1 MAEGFYTPAHTKSRR
16 MKHHSLR
23 QSSTALATFFSL
35 AAFAQAHPG
44 HGPGGFANGFAHP
57 LHGLDHILAMLAVGL
72 WAAQLGGR
80 AKWLVPASFVGV
92 MALGGAL
99 GRAGV
104 GLPFAEQGIAA
115 SVLILGVF
123 IAAAVRLPLAASMGI
138 VGLFALCHGH
148 AHGAEMPVNAAGAV
162 YALGFTA
169 ATALLHGCGIGLGML
184 MQHAA
189 KAEWLRA
196 GGVAISAAGVLL
208 LWN

>member
-1 MAEGFYTPAHTKSRR
+1 

-23 QSSTALATFFSL
+23 RSAIALATFLSL

-44 HGPGGFANGFAHP
+44 HGAGGFANGFAHP
-57 LHGLDHILAMLAVGL
+57 LHGLDHVLAMLAVGL

-80 AKWLVPASFVGV
+80 SKWLVPASFVGV

-99 GRAGV
+99 GMAGV
-104 GLPFAEQGIAA
+104 AVPFAEQGILA
-115 SVLILGVF
+115 SVLILGVL
-123 IAAAVRLPLAASMGI
+123 IAAAVRLPVAASLGI

-148 AHGAEMPVNAAGAV
+148 AHGAEMPVNAVGAV

-169 ATALLHGCGIGLGML
+169 ATALLHGCGIGLGVM
-184 MQHAA
+184 MQGTA
-189 KAEWLRA
+189 KADWLRA
-196 GGVAISAAGVLL
+196 CGVAISAAGLLL